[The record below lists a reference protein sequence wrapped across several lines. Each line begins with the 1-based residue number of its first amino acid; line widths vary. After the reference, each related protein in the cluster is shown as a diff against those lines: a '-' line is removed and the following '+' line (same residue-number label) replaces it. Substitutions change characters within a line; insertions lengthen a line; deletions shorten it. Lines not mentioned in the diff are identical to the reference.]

1 MRIPALLLALA
12 IGHAAVQALPSAA
25 QVTKVTT
32 ADELTA
38 ALLKGGSVT
47 LAAGTYT
54 GNFVIAKP
62 TVLTGSGQG
71 ATVIVPKDP
80 LEPPLSGTADDVTVQ
95 DLTVRNGAPDR
106 DTLVFGTIDAASVDA
121 LPRRVRLQRVT
132 VTAVNGGHRGVL
144 LNGTDMTL
152 TDSTVT
158 GFWEKG
164 RDSQAVAIVN
174 GPGPYTITNNVLEAS
189 GENLLVGGADPGIA
203 GSVPSDI
210 TIRGN
215 TFRKPA
221 AYRGLGDVKN
231 LLELKNARRVVVEN
245 NTFDGNWADAQPGN
259 AILFTVRNQSGKC
272 PWCVVEDVVFR
283 GNVITNAVDGFGVSI
298 LGNDDERDS
307 QQTRRITID
316 RNLFADSPMGVQVI
330 NGVSEALIIT
340 NNTFPKVTGKFLQFG
355 HSSNRPKVMTPL
367 TYSHN
372 VTRAGEYGIAG
383 NGEVAMGLPSLRQ
396 YATVV
401 EWNGNIIEHGAERK
415 WTYPEGKGNKL
426 VAAGGLAALLDPKTF
441 KLRSGTAGY

>member
-1 MRIPALLLALA
+1 MLIRALLLAFTLSQATGSLA
-12 IGHAAVQALPSAA
+12 PPRVPA
-25 QVTKVTT
+25 VTT

-38 ALLKGGSVT
+38 ALLKGGPV
-47 LAAGTYT
+47 LMAPGTFA
-54 GNFVIAKP
+54 GNFVISKP
-62 TVLTGSGQG
+62 TVLTGSGQ
-71 ATVIVPKDP
+71 ATTIIVPKDL
-80 LEPPLSGTADDVTVQ
+80 LEPPLSGTADDITVQ
-95 DLTVRNGAPDR
+95 DLTIRNGAPDR
-106 DTLVFGTIDAASVDA
+106 DTLVFGTIGASSVDA
-121 LPRRVRLQRVT
+121 LPKRVRLQRIT

-152 TDSTVT
+152 TESTVT

-189 GENLLVGGADPGIA
+189 GENLLVGGADPGIS

-221 AYRGLGDVKN
+221 SYRGLGDVKN
-231 LLELKNARRVVVEN
+231 LLELKNARRVAIEN

-272 PWCVVEDVVFR
+272 AWCVVDDVVFR
-283 GNVITNAVDGFGVSI
+283 GNVVTNAVDGFGISI
-298 LGNDDERDS
+298 LGSDDERPS
-307 QQTRRITID
+307 QQTRKITID

-340 NNTFPKVTGKFLQFG
+340 NNTFPKVTNKFFQFD
-355 HSSNRPKVMTPL
+355 SSSGRPKVITPL
-367 TYSHN
+367 TYSRN

-383 NGEVAMGLPSLRQ
+383 DGAVAMGLPSLLQ
-396 YATVV
+396 FATVV
-401 EWNGNIIEHGAERK
+401 EWNGNVIEHGAGRR
-415 WTYPEGKGNKL
+415 WTYPSGTGNKL
-426 VAAGGLAALLDPKTF
+426 LAPGGLAPLLDPKTF
-441 KLRSGTAGY
+441 KLLSGTAGY